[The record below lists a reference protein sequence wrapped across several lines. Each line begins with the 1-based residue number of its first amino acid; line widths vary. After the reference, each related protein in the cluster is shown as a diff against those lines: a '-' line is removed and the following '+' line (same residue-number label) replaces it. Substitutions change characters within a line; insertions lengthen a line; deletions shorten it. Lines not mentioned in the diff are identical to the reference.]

1 MQGMPLGGSAR
12 LRCTGCAAAMG
23 YDPLAKFCPW
33 CGKPLV
39 AERPA
44 PGALRVR
51 GRGVWAYSR
60 VLPLGRGVTL
70 GEGGTALVRAGRLGE
85 ALGLGRLYLKN
96 ESLNPTGTFIDR
108 GVAVDVSVAVELG
121 YRRVV
126 APSLGDYGVSVAA
139 YAAKAGLRAL
149 IFTPR
154 SVEPNK
160 LYQVVLMG
168 GKVRLLD
175 TYTDCVEEAVRYSE
189 RYGYYLSLPSSHT
202 VLDGYKTIAYEILR
216 DLGETPGYVVVP
228 AGDGALISALH
239 LGFQEARRAGLLEG
253 ELPRLVAVQ
262 TEASPVIAMR
272 VLGREIRG
280 AHETLAKDLL
290 VANPLMGDYAVRAI
304 RETRGTAVVVSDR
317 DIVRAMHLLA
327 RHEGIVAEPSSATAV
342 AGLARLA
349 GEGLLDSD
357 SSVVVVVTGSAFKD
371 PVLLKRVAEQD
382 REAGREL
389 SALEEGERVGETK
402 LRILEILAV
411 GGEAHP
417 YRVWQTLR
425 RVYGSGLKPA
435 TIYQHLKQLEARGLV
450 VGKRVGRRIVYRLTG
465 KGRSVVEKYRESLE
479 G

>member
-1 MQGMPLGGSAR
+1 M
-12 LRCTGCAAAMG
+12 
-23 YDPLAKFCPW
+23 
-33 CGKPLV
+33 
-39 AERPA
+39 
-44 PGALRVR
+44 
-51 GRGVWAYSR
+51 
-60 VLPLGRGVTL
+60 
-70 GEGGTALVRAGRLGE
+70 
-85 ALGLGRLYLKN
+85 
-96 ESLNPTGTFIDR
+96 
-108 GVAVDVSVAVELG
+108 
-121 YRRVV
+121 
-126 APSLGDYGVSVAA
+126 
-139 YAAKAGLRAL
+139 
-149 IFTPR
+149 
-154 SVEPNK
+154 
-160 LYQVVLMG
+160 
-168 GKVRLLD
+168 
-175 TYTDCVEEAVRYSE
+175 
-189 RYGYYLSLPSSHT
+189 
-202 VLDGYKTIAYEILR
+202 
-216 DLGETPGYVVVP
+216 
-228 AGDGALISALH
+228 
-239 LGFQEARRAGLLEG
+239 
-253 ELPRLVAVQ
+253 PRLVAVQ
-262 TEASPVIAMR
+262 TEASPAIAMR